1 MTNTTHRRHP
11 TGTTN
16 THTPPQT
23 TPHTLT
29 LYNCT
34 KTIMFSW
41 NTSLEH
47 GDYSHEDLLAM
58 ERNERALAQQIKDM
72 EKRHKLEIRQL
83 KKEMKQYAAEVKD
96 KASLKQKEADKKLF
110 DVEKARRDDLYEHEN
125 QLKILKSE
133 KDALAEDL
141 KSIMQKR
148 VTVEDKLKEMEQL
161 FAKSKEDWEKQ
172 MKSLKESYMAATKK
186 YDLEKSQWQVEKT
199 KLENQLSG
207 VIMVAQ
213 LNAHHTVSAAIS
225 NEAHRQRKRRR
236 EEITNSV
243 D

>member
-1 MTNTTHRRHP
+1 
-11 TGTTN
+11 
-16 THTPPQT
+16 
-23 TPHTLT
+23 
-29 LYNCT
+29 
-34 KTIMFSW
+34 MFSW

-110 DVEKARRDDLYEHEN
+110 ALEKARRDDLYEHEN

-141 KSIMQKR
+141 RSIMQKHR
-148 VTVEDKLKEMEQL
+148 TAQDKLKKMEQL

-172 MKSLKESYMAATKK
+172 MNSLKESYMAATKK
-186 YDLEKSQWQVEKT
+186 YDLEKSQWQAEKT

-213 LNAHHTVSAAIS
+213 MNAHHTVSAAIS

>member
-1 MTNTTHRRHP
+1 
-11 TGTTN
+11 
-16 THTPPQT
+16 
-23 TPHTLT
+23 
-29 LYNCT
+29 
-34 KTIMFSW
+34 MFSW

-225 NEAHRQRKRRR
+225 NEAHRQR
-236 EEITNSV
+236 
-243 D
+243 